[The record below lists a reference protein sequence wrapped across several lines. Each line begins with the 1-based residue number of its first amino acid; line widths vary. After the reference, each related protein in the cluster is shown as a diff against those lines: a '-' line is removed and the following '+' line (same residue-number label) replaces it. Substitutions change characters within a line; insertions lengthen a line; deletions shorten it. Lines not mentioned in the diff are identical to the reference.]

1 MYVFILAVGMKLLI
15 LLLLAPLALA
25 LEIRPDFQPFTV
37 QFDGQLLQ
45 DFIHMDVQDPVTEQR
60 VAGPLTWFQLI
71 PGLTPRG
78 NDSLVI
84 APKILAQDKFGW
96 QFRYHAFV
104 LGYRLFGASGV
115 NNATTQFFRFRVSP
129 PPSEDLTA
137 MYVLTGVVAGIA
149 VLLLVVILFLSLGG
163 SEN

>member
-1 MYVFILAVGMKLLI
+1 MKLCI
-15 LLLLAPLALA
+15 LLLSLSLALA
-25 LEIRPDFQPFTV
+25 LEIRPDFQPFTA

-60 VAGPLTWFQLI
+60 VAGPLTWLQLL

-96 QFRYHAFV
+96 QFRYHSFV
-104 LGYRLFGASGV
+104 LGYRLFGASGA
-115 NNATTQFFRFRVSP
+115 NNATTQFFRFRVQAP
-129 PPSEDLTA
+129 PAEDLTA
-137 MYVLTGVVAGIA
+137 IYACMGVYLGLVAI
-149 VLLLVVILFLSLGG
+149 VLVVILVLGVQ
-163 SEN
+163 N